1 MTDFIPNSF
10 QTPNDYVDRFLHL
23 LTPEEW
29 KVLGYSIR
37 RIFGFNKTSD
47 RISLSQYENGLKD
60 KDGKQL
66 DHGTGLSRPTI
77 VRALRSLEEFGLQVE
92 VEPNDP
98 RKNEGACYTLQLK
111 ADKVNVAGLEARA
124 ADARQKGR
132 ERTQAGRDK
141 RYGRDEEAEAEST
154 DLGKSDLPPVV
165 NGINQHPGKS
175 DIPHPVNGI
184 NRTRYVGLTHN
195 NQGKHSGNPVEAD
208 ARAGAPPQPP
218 PDPGIPDPFEHPAVA
233 EYVGTMKP
241 EGGLSIPQADLIA
254 GRVTNMTVW
263 RRVLMIF
270 AGNEHRGRDGKA
282 RYVGNALDRYDAE
295 VAKLPPEQQRARAAP
310 SQPPE
315 TPETPEQKQARLA
328 RVQQERVERQ
338 GQQPQRRGVHH

>member
-1 MTDFIPNSF
+1 MSDFIPNSF

-37 RIFGFNKTSD
+37 RIFGFNKTAD

-98 RKNEGACYTLQLK
+98 RKNEGACFTLQLN
-111 ADKVNVAGLEARA
+111 ADKVDVAGLEARA
-124 ADARQKGR
+124 AESRQKGR

-141 RYGRDEEAEAEST
+141 RYGRAEGA
-154 DLGKSDLPPVV
+154 DDVDGDPGKSDIPPAV
-165 NGINQHPGKS
+165 NGINQQPGKS

-195 NQGKHSGNPVEAD
+195 NQGKHSRNPVEEGGRAD
-208 ARAGAPPQPP
+208 APPQPP
-218 PDPGIPDPFEHPAVA
+218 QPPPLTDIPDPFEHPAVV
-233 EYVGTMKP
+233 EYVRVMKP
-241 EGGLSIPQADLIA
+241 DPGLSINQAELIA
-254 GRVTNMTVW
+254 SRVVNMEVW

-295 VAKLPPEQQRARAAP
+295 VKKLPLEQQRARAGP
-310 SQPPE
+310 QQPPE
-315 TPETPEQKQARLA
+315 TAEQKQARLA
-328 RVQQERVERQ
+328 RVQQERGAKQ
-338 GQQPQRRGVHH
+338 GQQTQRRGVHH